1 MIKPYDLKAFTPVDE
16 VKHQTTPLF
25 DALKVYEAQHVTSFD
40 VPGHKRG
47 LDRQSELYYY
57 GTSTLRHD
65 VNSMP
70 QLDNYDNPKGVIHKA
85 QCLMADLYEAD
96 HAHFLTNGTTEGI
109 QAMILSVC
117 KPGDKLILPRNVHKS
132 VLNAMALADVQP
144 IYVSPVFDSTF
155 GIAHN
160 LNVDSVRQVITQHP
174 DARALF
180 IMNPTYFGAV
190 SDLKAIVDLAHQHH
204 MPVLVDEAHGAHFR
218 FSSCLPLSSM
228 EAGADMAA
236 TSLHKTGGSFTQSSV
251 LLLQGTLVD
260 AHKVKSVINML
271 TSTSASYLLMSSLDI
286 ARKNLALNG
295 RHKLDELLQAVQTFK
310 SKVSNIPGFAMLD
323 GAAFNSKYHQ
333 QLDETKLTIYID
345 SSISLS
351 GFEIYKLLRSDYNIQ
366 MELAEP
372 NVIMGIVSI
381 ADNESVLNNLYNA
394 LLAISSQYHDSSQPV
409 HTPILKQLAIPE
421 QAMGLRDVFY
431 ADQRPVN
438 IEDALGEICAES
450 LMIYPPG
457 IPIVMAGERIS
468 QEVIDY
474 WQFINN
480 QPIIK
485 IGTENS
491 NQVYIIDR
499 KEEN

>member
-1 MIKPYDLKAFTPVDE
+1 MLKPYELKPLIPIDRTL
-16 VKHQTTPLF
+16 HNQTPLF
-25 DALKVYEAQHVTSFD
+25 DALKLYEEQDVISFD

-47 LDRQSELYYY
+47 LDHDTDLHYYSR
-57 GTSTLRHD
+57 STLRHD

-70 QLDNYDNPKGVIHKA
+70 QLDNYDNPKGVIKEA
-85 QCLMADLYEAD
+85 QALMADFYLAD
-96 HAHFLTNGTTEGI
+96 QAHFLVNGTTEGI
-109 QAMILSVC
+109 QAMIFSVC

-132 VLNAMALADVQP
+132 VLNAMALADVTP
-144 IYVSPVFDSTF
+144 IYVLPEFDTEF

-160 LNVDSVRQVITQHP
+160 LSVRAVEQTIAAHP
-174 DARALF
+174 DARAVF

-190 SDLKAIVDLAHQHH
+190 SDLKAIVELAHAHD

-218 FSSCLPLSSM
+218 CSPELPISSM
-228 EAGADMAA
+228 EAGADLAA

-251 LLLQGTLVD
+251 LLVKGHRVD
-260 AHKVKSVINML
+260 QHKVKSVINML

-286 ARKNLALNG
+286 ARKHLALHG
-295 RHKLDELLQAVQTFK
+295 QERIQALMPHVHQFK
-310 SKVSNIPGFAMLD
+310 EAVTAIPGFHMLD
-323 GAAFNSKYHQ
+323 GHEFNRLYNQ
-333 QLDETKLTIYID
+333 DLDETKLTIYVD
-345 SSISLS
+345 STINLS

-372 NVIMGIVSI
+372 NVVMGIVTA
-381 ADNESVLNNLYNA
+381 ADNAYVLEHLRDA
-394 LLAISSQYHDSSQPV
+394 LMDISRKHHDATREVHAPV
-409 HTPILKQLAIPE
+409 LKQLSIPE
-421 QAMGLRDVFY
+421 QAMGLREVLY
-431 ADQRPVN
+431 GEKHPVS
-438 IEDALGEICAES
+438 IEEALGEICAES

-457 IPIVMAGERIS
+457 IPILMAGERIS

-491 NQVYIIDR
+491 NQVYIMNR
-499 KEEN
+499 KEDN